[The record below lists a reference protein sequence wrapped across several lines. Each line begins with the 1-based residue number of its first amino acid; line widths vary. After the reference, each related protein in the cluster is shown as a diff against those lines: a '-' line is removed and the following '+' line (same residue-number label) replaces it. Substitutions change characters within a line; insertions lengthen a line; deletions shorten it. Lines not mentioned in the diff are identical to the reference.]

1 MEEERLSAGKHKD
14 NPKLEKSVIIAGG
27 AAKAA
32 GTKTAAGAKEN
43 TESDYVAQ
51 LVRYRGVVG
60 QYVATGLS
68 ETVRKAAEKNAAPVV
83 ESVAIEREQDTARIL
98 KNSDSNG
105 RDTSSAQSDVK
116 VDLDCRNHKD
126 KDIASDDSLNGQN
139 TIEAD
144 PITMQSASYAGKLLV
159 REDGGN
165 ERDNSLQMSQLT
177 LLNQKIAGNRDISI
191 LSSSSCADH
200 SHFPVENRELAA
212 EQAASYQ
219 SSTASTCPNPPSDMA
234 KPASTSTAAK
244 PTAAAIAVS
253 NSPSPIPSPPPSP
266 PAPVSVP
273 APSSS
278 SWSSRVKSLSPLAY
292 LPTIPTPGYF
302 KSGNEAL
309 EEKDSARGR
318 ESIERETDLQLTKAK
333 NDGLITLFEEFW

>member
-51 LVRYRGVVG
+51 LIRYRGVVG

-68 ETVRKAAEKNAAPVV
+68 ETVRKAAEKNAAPEV
-83 ESVAIEREQDTARIL
+83 ESVAIEREQVTARIL

-105 RDTSSAQSDVK
+105 RDSSPAQSDVK
-116 VDLDCRNHKD
+116 VDLGCRNH
-126 KDIASDDSLNGQN
+126 KDIASDDSLNGHN

-144 PITMQSASYAGKLLV
+144 PITMQSASHAGKLLV

-165 ERDNSLQMSQLT
+165 EREYSLQMSQLT
-177 LLNQKIAGNRDISI
+177 LLNQKVAANRDVSI

-200 SHFPVENRELAA
+200 SHFPVENRELAT
-212 EQAASYQ
+212 EHAASYQ

-234 KPASTSTAAK
+234 KSASTSTAAK
-244 PTAAAIAVS
+244 PAAAAIAMS
-253 NSPSPIPSPPPSP
+253 NSPPPISSPPPSP

-278 SWSSRVKSLSPLAY
+278 SWSSRVSSLSPLAY

>member
-1 MEEERLSAGKHKD
+1 MEEERLSIGGKHKD
-14 NPKLEKSVIIAGG
+14 NPKLEKSVILAGG
-27 AAKAA
+27 AANAA

-43 TESDYVAQ
+43 TESDYIAQ

-68 ETVRKAAEKNAAPVV
+68 ETVRKAAEKNAAPEV
-83 ESVAIEREQDTARIL
+83 ESVAIEREQVTARIL

-105 RDTSSAQSDVK
+105 RDTSPAQSD
-116 VDLDCRNHKD
+116 LGCRNH
-126 KDIASDDSLNGQN
+126 KDIASDDSLNGRD

-144 PITMQSASYAGKLLV
+144 PITMQSAFHVGKILV

-165 ERDNSLQMSQLT
+165 ERDYSLQMSQLT
-177 LLNQKIAGNRDISI
+177 LLNQKVAVYRDISI
-191 LSSSSCADH
+191 SSSSSCADH
-200 SHFPVENRELAA
+200 SKFPVENRELAT
-212 EQAASYQ
+212 EHAASYQ
-219 SSTASTCPNPPSDMA
+219 SSTASTCPNLPSDMA
-234 KPASTSTAAK
+234 KSASTSTAAK
-244 PTAAAIAVS
+244 PAAAIAVS
-253 NSPSPIPSPPPSP
+253 NSPPPIPSPPPSP

-309 EEKDSARGR
+309 EEKHSARGR
-318 ESIERETDLQLTKAK
+318 ESIECETDLQLTKAK